1 VIKKATLKKFGKVE
15 VKNEFANISNF
26 NDNRTQKRQL
36 LTKITNV
43 AAGKLKNE
51 STTRAFAKFQT
62 SMMIVLKK
70 GTF

>member
-43 AAGKLKNE
+43 A
-51 STTRAFAKFQT
+51 
-62 SMMIVLKK
+62 V
-70 GTF
+70 

>member
-1 VIKKATLKKFGKVE
+1 
-15 VKNEFANISNF
+15 
-26 NDNRTQKRQL
+26 

-70 GTF
+70 AAVLVKPRKGVFHNNAGTIFLRARRCALFGH